1 MFRIN
6 LIDAQKNSMLM
17 SLPPNIRQMIWKY
30 VLSLSYDKSANI
42 LSIVST
48 CRLAHGE
55 AIVQALESTTFY
67 VGRSAGL
74 EFQSK
79 LWSLGTLAQHLRH
92 VKVEISLEDLKA
104 RSANNPFLLTKLPLD
119 FLDIDLG
126 VVQTRSWSEENF
138 AYHRLMT
145 ALLYEESEHHT
156 FASSTLQLWATKERL
171 YKMVFGMQ
179 TKKMTVSCVKSGK
192 DVIWHAFAHFQL
204 ADSYCTMMQKVG
216 QDGAI
221 HFIIFGHEEEPDAN
235 VINMGQ

>member
-17 SLPPNIRQMIWKY
+17 SLPPDIRQMIWKY

-92 VKVEISLEDLKA
+92 VSRDLA
-104 RSANNPFLLTKLPLD
+104 RRP
-119 FLDIDLG
+119 
-126 VVQTRSWSEENF
+126 
-138 AYHRLMT
+138 
-145 ALLYEESEHHT
+145 ES
-156 FASSTLQLWATKERL
+156 S
-171 YKMVFGMQ
+171 
-179 TKKMTVSCVKSGK
+179 
-192 DVIWHAFAHFQL
+192 
-204 ADSYCTMMQKVG
+204 
-216 QDGAI
+216 
-221 HFIIFGHEEEPDAN
+221 
-235 VINMGQ
+235 